1 MRMATPNGSCGRY
14 KEECL
19 NRIIPIGERHF
30 RRAVR
35 EYMGHYHLERN
46 HQGLGNTL
54 IARAPVRIAGLIR
67 RRPRMGGL
75 LNYYERAA

>member
-1 MRMATPNGSCGRY
+1 MDCCA
-14 KEECL
+14 L
-19 NRIIPIGERHF
+19 NRIIPIGECHF

-35 EYMGHYHLERN
+35 EYVEHDHLERN

-54 IARAPVRIAGLIR
+54 ITGAPVRTAGLIR

-75 LNYYERAA
+75 LNHYERAA